1 MSLNEKVDL
10 MIEKL
15 NLSKLDFL
23 IFTGIVLFAIMDL
36 GIVVNWLLNPA
47 AFQDVSS
54 VAVQSLFLC
63 LLVPLLG
70 YAYGYLSDRIT
81 SRILVI
87 RVFLVYAILTILVA
101 GFVYLQSLQT
111 LLITDLASYR
121 TLFIVSK
128 YVNFITFPV
137 LSLIVMSM
145 SYSLVSRNLGHWLI
159 SQAPKKME
167 AERVSLDS
175 LFRPLPGIGRT
186 VIKVGVGVAI
196 AQLIIIDGLWAAG
209 LRIMYHGILSIPL
222 LVGWGTLT
230 ILTAI
235 FVLNS
240 KIVCGFMFHAT
251 TRNTK
256 LRKNPLN
263 QPLN

>member
-23 IFTGIVLFAIMDL
+23 IFTGIILFTIMDL
-36 GIVVNWLLNPA
+36 GIIVNWFLNPA
-47 AFQDVSS
+47 AFQDDFSI
-54 VAVQSLFLC
+54 AVQSLFLC

-70 YAYGYLSDRIT
+70 YAYGYLSDRIKF
-81 SRILVI
+81 RILVI
-87 RVFLVYAILTILVA
+87 RIFLVYAILTILVA

-111 LLITDLASYR
+111 LLITELANYR
-121 TLFIVSK
+121 SLLIVSK

-137 LSLIVMSM
+137 LSLIVIAIF
-145 SYSLVSRNLGHWLI
+145 YSLISRNLGHWLI

-167 AERVSLDS
+167 AERVNLDS
-175 LFRPLPGIGRT
+175 LFRPLPGIGRA
-186 VIKVGVGVAI
+186 VIKIGVGIAI
-196 AQLIIIDGLWAAG
+196 AQLILIDGLWAAG
-209 LRIMYHGILSIPL
+209 LRIMYHGILSVPL

-240 KIVCGFMFHAT
+240 KSVCGFMFHAT
-251 TRNTK
+251 ARNVK

-263 QPLN
+263 